1 MKENTD
7 VTKPVELVRQTIQ
20 LPEVEADAIARPDN
34 VINPVDLGTILV
46 PSGWL
51 LLGPKQSAT
60 LDFAAINR
68 GADLPKAQLSAS
80 FDSSPATV
88 ASTTVDLPTG
98 RRAQLRLKLPG
109 APPAGDRDVLSVV
122 LKDSGGRTL
131 WRKGVPVMLVQNP
144 PRRPRF
150 GATYERLR
158 YDAPISVREPGT
170 GRFSSLPYE
179 GAWEASL
186 RDVVVWLPNGA
197 RYVFWRGSSYIPFW
211 AGRHNTGLCT
221 EWAEII
227 SQPRGRG

>member
-1 MKENTD
+1 MFSLINSSSPPFSRKRIRTS
-7 VTKPVELVRQTIQ
+7 PSRSSWCRQTIQ
-20 LPEVEADAIARPDN
+20 LPEVEADAIARPDT

-88 ASTTVDLPTG
+88 ASTTVDLTTG
-98 RRAQLRLKLPG
+98 RRTQLRLKLPD

-131 WRKGVPVMLVQNP
+131 WRKGVPVMLVRESARDGRASAP
-144 PRRPRF
+144 PTNGCGTMRRSRSASQGP
-150 GATYERLR
+150 
-158 YDAPISVREPGT
+158 

-179 GAWEASL
+179 GALGAQPARRRRLASEWSAL
-186 RDVVVWLPNGA
+186 CLL
-197 RYVFWRGSSYIPFW
+197 
-211 AGRHNTGLCT
+211 AGVQLYPVLGGP
-221 EWAEII
+221 A
-227 SQPRGRG
+227 